1 MCGSGCAGARLLNP
15 GGRPCRACHAPKWCF
30 QQTMHASVVRMHGG
44 KRRWDCAVADCG
56 PPRWRGAAPPAAQG
70 RSGHLAASCVRH
82 RHPCD
87 IPPRLEHGRAVLPP
101 PGLHLPA
108 VSSQDGTVR
117 CRGEPPGPHRLPSAA
132 PPATSGCRQGL
143 PQRADHRARLP
154 CSGGSSEPGGSG
166 SPARD
171 LWGWGA
177 CDLDPFRRERGVQEP
192 RRLLR
197 APRPAQ
203 TRWQSPAGGWQ
214 RRRHAQGRAQA
225 GDSGRQGFGA
235 APPARRS
242 R

>member
-1 MCGSGCAGARLLNP
+1 MCGSGCAGARLRNP
-15 GGRPCRACHAPKWCF
+15 VGRPCRACHAPNWCF

-56 PPRWRGAAPPAAQG
+56 PPRWRGAAPLPKAATG
-70 RSGHLAASCVRH
+70 TWPPGALAIAIRA
-82 RHPCD
+82 
-87 IPPRLEHGRAVLPP
+87 IPPRLEPRQGS
-101 PGLHLPA
+101 LPA
-108 VSSQDGTVR
+108 TRSSPARRLWVR
-117 CRGEPPGPHRLPSAA
+117 HCALLQQASRPASTAERRPSCQQRL
-132 PPATSGCRQGL
+132 QGL

-203 TRWQSPAGGWQ
+203 
-214 RRRHAQGRAQA
+214 GR
-225 GDSGRQGFGA
+225 
-235 APPARRS
+235 
-242 R
+242 